1 MLNINNVFT
10 LFIIAMCLVFAYFM
24 AFTDLKEDDLN
35 GTPRRIFVAIMLAYA
50 GFRGY
55 RMVKAY
61 RKQQNEK
68 PE

>member
-35 GTPRRIFVAIMLAYA
+35 GTPRRISVAIMLAYA

>member
-1 MLNINNVFT
+1 MLNINTVFT

-35 GTPRRIFVAIMLAYA
+35 GTPRKVFVAIMLLYA
-50 GFRGY
+50 AFRGY
-55 RMVKAY
+55 RLVKAY
-61 RKQQNEK
+61 RKQNEN

>member
-50 GFRGY
+50 VFRGY

>member
-1 MLNINNVFT
+1 MLNINTVFT

-24 AFTDLKEDDLN
+24 AFTDLKAEDLN
-35 GTPRRIFVAIMLAYA
+35 GNPRKIFVAIMLVYA

-55 RMVKAY
+55 RLVKAY
-61 RKQQNEK
+61 KKQQNEK

>member
-1 MLNINNVFT
+1 MLNINTVFT

-24 AFTDLKEDDLN
+24 AFTNLKEDDLY
-35 GTPRRIFVAIMLAYA
+35 GTPRKVFIAIMLIYA

-55 RMVKAY
+55 RLVKAY
-61 RKQQNEK
+61 RKQQNEN